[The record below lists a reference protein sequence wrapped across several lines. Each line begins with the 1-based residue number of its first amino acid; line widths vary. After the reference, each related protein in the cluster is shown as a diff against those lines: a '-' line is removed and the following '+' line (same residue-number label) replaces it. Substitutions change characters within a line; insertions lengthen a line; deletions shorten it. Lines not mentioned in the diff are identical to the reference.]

1 MTAIMTPGAISA
13 SPRTMSG
20 GIPMTSEK
28 LEANHRQPQLL
39 HAVTPHEDGSTALLP
54 ARRVLDRYGICA
66 RTLGRW
72 VKDESVGFP
81 KPIVVH
87 RRRYWRV
94 SELAAFERRRAAKA
108 S

>member
-1 MTAIMTPGAISA
+1 
-13 SPRTMSG
+13 MS
-20 GIPMTSEK
+20 MSETRSRSTTVELEDFRKRLEK